1 MTDQEVKIRLEMAR
15 HVMKGAME
23 HFIGEPAT
31 PEAMA
36 AMKKAVLLAL
46 TRADMSGVRPYITDL
61 VDVVVECDPD
71 DPSMMVVGFKRKV
84 KV

>member
-23 HFIGEPAT
+23 RFIGEPAT

-36 AMKKAVLLAL
+36 AMKRAVTLAL
-46 TRADMSGVRPYITDL
+46 TQADMSGVRPYITDL
-61 VDVVVECDPD
+61 VDVVVECDPT
-71 DPSMMVVGFKRKV
+71 DPTMMVVGFKRRV
-84 KV
+84 K